1 MLKGD
6 SMDYNKILSQ
16 ELSQRRKDKGVTQ
29 RWLTDKMQKHIP
41 DITEDKL
48 SRRLLG
54 KADIKGVDLILLGIY
69 LGMDL
74 NELKK
79 IFEEE

>member
-1 MLKGD
+1 
-6 SMDYNKILSQ
+6 
-16 ELSQRRKDKGVTQ
+16 
-29 RWLTDKMQKHIP
+29 MQKYIP

-69 LGMDL
+69 LGIDL

>member
-1 MLKGD
+1 
-6 SMDYNKILSQ
+6 MDYNQILSQ
-16 ELSQRRKDKGVTQ
+16 ELSQIRKDKGVTQ
-29 RWLTDKMQKHIP
+29 RWLTDKIQKYIP

-69 LGMDL
+69 LGIDL

-79 IFEEE
+79 IFKEE